1 MRHLTSNCLK
11 TETERLDLTDT
22 ASAQVPSS
30 DFDQFTLNDF
40 RLQCGLVWPR
50 ANLAY
55 KTYGNLNSDRSNVI
69 LYPTSYGA
77 QHMDI
82 DWLIGPDRILD
93 PTRYFIV
100 IPNMFGNGLSTSPSN
115 CEGLAR
121 LAGSNPFPHVT
132 HVDNVNAQRKMLRDV
147 FGIEQLALAYGWSM
161 GAQQALHWGALFPA
175 SVKRIAAICSSAKTS
190 PHNRVF
196 LEGLKATLTTDAAW
210 EDGSFVRR
218 PERALKA
225 FGRVY
230 AGWALSQAF
239 YREHIYL
246 SMGYTSLEDFLVRD
260 WEASFLRRDA
270 ANLLSMLETWMSSDI
285 SNNEVYHGNLDAA
298 LGAITAKTLIM
309 PGQTD
314 LYFTAEDSLIEARK
328 ITHARYLPIPSIWGH
343 RAGNPAKNPADQLF
357 IKSAIADL
365 LND

>member
-1 MRHLTSNCLK
+1 M
-11 TETERLDLTDT
+11 TDT
-22 ASAQVPSS
+22 ASAHFPSP
-30 DFDQFTLNDF
+30 DFERFPLKDF
-40 RLQCGLVWPR
+40 RLQCGLVWPE
-50 ANLAY
+50 AHLAY
-55 KTYGNLNSDRSNVI
+55 KTYGTLNADRSNVV

-115 CEGLAR
+115 TAVA
-121 LAGSNPFPHVT
+121 AGTNSFPHVT
-132 HVDNVNAQRKMLRDV
+132 HVDNVNAQRLMLGEV
-147 FGIEQLALAYGWSM
+147 FGIQRLALAYGWSM
-161 GAQQALHWGALFPA
+161 GAQQALHWGALFPD
-175 SVKRIAAICSSAKTS
+175 SVESIAAICSSAKTS

-210 EDGSFVRR
+210 ENGRFVRR

-239 YREHIYL
+239 YREHVYL
-246 SMGYTSLEDFLVRD
+246 SMGYSSLEDFLVRD

-270 ANLLSMLETWMSSDI
+270 ANLLAMLETWMSSDI
-285 SNNEVYHGNLDAA
+285 SDNEVYHGNLDAA

-328 ITHARYLPIPSIWGH
+328 IPHARYLPIPSIWGH

-357 IKSAIADL
+357 LKSAIADL